1 MFWKRTLSG
10 AVLVILA
17 LLTII
22 AGGPVC
28 LGTMFLIST
37 IGVFELLKAL
47 GIRNTQGKLRAIEVV
62 AYIACIAYYGMLYF
76 FKLEYVS
83 LFIMIFMIVLMLLM
97 VVTYPKYKAV
107 ELAKTFFSFFYVVMP
122 ISFIYLTACTLENG
136 KYLVWLVFLCS
147 WGSDTCA
154 YLVGMST
161 AKTIGN
167 HKMTPKLSPKKSME
181 GAIGGIVGAFLLGYA
196 YAAILNAVTDF
207 TNPALFYGIVC
218 AVGAFVAIFGDLAAS
233 AIKRNYEIKDYG
245 TLIPGHGGILDRF
258 DSVIITAPIIYY
270 LSLLLIG

>member
-233 AIKRNYEIKDYG
+233 AIKREYEIKDYG